1 MRRLLFGLLSVLVL
15 ILAAALVGPSL
26 IDWNDYRDEIADQV
40 REATGRDFAIA
51 GDVDFAVLPRP
62 RLSVHEARLANLEG
76 AAAPDMVRLESLEV
90 RISFLPLLTGRVVV
104 ESVALKGPVIE
115 LEVLADGRR
124 NWEFGP
130 PTTGPAGP
138 APEGTAGSASGWAE
152 GAVQLDSLTI
162 VEGTLIYR
170 DSRTGRV
177 ERVEALDASI
187 AAETLSGPARA
198 SGDLRFKGVPI
209 SFEGRTGKFAPG
221 GKTLVQLSV
230 DVAGAKAQLSG
241 PLSFGTPGPRMT
253 GKLKAEGPDL
263 ANLAAVLGAAP
274 ELPGLF
280 AQPFS
285 FEAAVALSPDGIEAN
300 DIALRLADTRA
311 AGALNVAL
319 GEIPRIDAAL
329 SFNRID
335 LDKWLDMEPR
345 AGASKRRAPAT
356 KGPERAR
363 RAKATELSLPSD
375 IHGSVDILVDALVFR
390 GGVIRQA
397 RLNASLAEGKAT
409 LHQASALLP
418 GGSDVSLTGVLI
430 SADGKPR
437 FTGRIETA
445 ADNFRGVLDW
455 LGIDASD
462 VPADR
467 LHKVSLTARIKASQ
481 QTVELQSLDL
491 RFDASRA
498 TGGIVFALRT
508 TRSAFG
514 ANIAI
519 DRLNL
524 DAYLPAS
531 PDDAR
536 RDLASSS
543 DARDSGA
550 TSRGAD
556 GATPLAVLGAFDAN
570 VKASIGRLTYNRVPV
585 RDFGFDGTLVGG
597 ILTVRKAHVGD
608 LAGGKL
614 ELSGSLGGF
623 ASALEMNLAFDV
635 TAPDPA
641 RLLQLA
647 GVALPVPAERLGRVE
662 LSGRAAGTLR
672 RLTLDTTLRSGTTTL
687 AVAGEIAGLDAA
699 PGYALEVEMRDPSFT
714 DFVRRFDP
722 EFKPAGS
729 NLGDFRIQ
737 ASIKSD
743 ASGLTLSGV
752 TGKLGPVSFSGSGGL
767 ELDGPRPKLTAA
779 LKLSEIIAD
788 LFLPVPKDAAR
799 AADEPGAAGAGP
811 APEAGRLSAPAER
824 WSREPVD
831 LAALKLFDADVKLE
845 SVALGYR
852 DFRVEKPRMD
862 VSLANGVL
870 DVGRIEGAMFDGTF
884 AFTGRLSA
892 PQTAGGAADASLTL
906 EVAGANLRKAL
917 FNAADVDGLDGTVTL
932 TMELASAGRSDF
944 DMVSALRGHAAL
956 DVKDGVI
963 KGFNLSAVNER
974 LKNLSTAVDF
984 LTLIQAAMSGGS
996 TRFSSLAGTFDIADG
1011 VVRTRDLRMIAK
1023 GGEGRA
1029 TGVVADLPRWLID
1042 MKAEF
1047 RLTDHPSAPP
1057 FGMRLKGPLDEPR
1070 RIFDANRLQ
1079 AYLVERGVGALLQK
1093 VLPGI
1098 TGGTP
1103 SRTSPSA
1110 TEQQT
1115 PPPQQQPRPKPEP
1128 KRPSPEDFIRGILK
1142 GLGG

>member
-51 GDVDFAVLPRP
+51 GDVDFAVLPTP

-138 APEGTAGSASGWAE
+138 APEGAAGSASGWAE

-209 SFEGRTGKFAPG
+209 SFEGRTGRFAPG
-221 GKTLVQLSV
+221 GKTPVQLSV
-230 DVAGAKAQLSG
+230 DVTGAKAQLSG
-241 PLSFGTPGPRMT
+241 TLSFGAPGPRMT

-263 ANLAAVLGAAP
+263 ANFAAVLGAAP

-285 FEAAVALSPDGIEAN
+285 FEAAVVLSAGGFEAN

-319 GEIPRIDAAL
+319 GEVPRIDAAL

-345 AGASKRRAPAT
+345 AGARKRRAPAT
-356 KGPERAR
+356 QGPERTR

-390 GGVIRQA
+390 GAVIRQA
-397 RLNASLAEGKAT
+397 RLNASLAAGKAT

-437 FTGRIETA
+437 FTGRIETV

-467 LHKVSLTARIKASQ
+467 LHKVSLTAGIKASQ
-481 QTVELQSLDL
+481 ETVELQNLDL
-491 RFDASRA
+491 RVDSSRA

-508 TRSAFG
+508 RPAFG

-524 DAYLPAS
+524 DAYLPVS

-536 RDLASSS
+536 GDLASSS
-543 DARDSGA
+543 DATDSGA

-556 GATPLAVLGAFDAN
+556 GETPLAVLGAFDAN
-570 VKASIGRLTYNRVPV
+570 VKASIGRLTYNRVRV

-597 ILTVRKAHVGD
+597 ILTVRKAHIGN

-623 ASALEMNLAFDV
+623 ASALEINLAFDV

-641 RLLQLA
+641 RLLQFA
-647 GVALPVPAERLGRVE
+647 GVALPVPPERLGSVR

-699 PGYALEVEMRDPSFT
+699 PSYALEVEMRDPSFT

-722 EFKPAGS
+722 EFKPAGR

-737 ASIKSD
+737 ASITSD

-788 LFLPVPKDAAR
+788 LYLPVPKDGAR
-799 AADEPGAAGAGP
+799 AADESGAAGAGP
-811 APEAGRLSAPAER
+811 APEAAPSRAPAER

-870 DVGRIEGAMFDGTF
+870 DVRRIEGAMFDGTF
-884 AFTGRLSA
+884 ALTGRIRA
-892 PQTAGGAADASLTL
+892 PQTIGGAADASLTL

-917 FNAADVDGLDGTVTL
+917 FNAADVDGLDGTVNL

-944 DMVSALRGHAAL
+944 DMVSALTGKAAL

-1029 TGVVADLPRWLID
+1029 AGVVADLPRWLID

-1047 RLTDHPSAPP
+1047 RLTDHPAAPP
-1057 FGMRLKGPLDEPR
+1057 FGMRLEGPLDEPR

-1079 AYLVERGVGALLQK
+1079 AYLVERGVGTLLRK
-1093 VLPGI
+1093 VLPGVM
-1098 TGGTP
+1098 GGAS
-1103 SRTSPSA
+1103 SRTGPA
-1110 TEQQT
+1110 APERQT
-1115 PPPQQQPRPKPEP
+1115 PPPKPQPRPKPQPES
-1128 KRPSPEDFIRGILK
+1128 PSPEDFIRGILK

>member
-1 MRRLLFGLLSVLVL
+1 M
-15 ILAAALVGPSL
+15 
-26 IDWNDYRDEIADQV
+26 
-40 REATGRDFAIA
+40 
-51 GDVDFAVLPRP
+51 
-62 RLSVHEARLANLEG
+62 
-76 AAAPDMVRLESLEV
+76 
-90 RISFLPLLTGRVVV
+90 
-104 ESVALKGPVIE
+104 
-115 LEVLADGRR
+115 
-124 NWEFGP
+124 
-130 PTTGPAGP
+130 
-138 APEGTAGSASGWAE
+138 
-152 GAVQLDSLTI
+152 QLDSLTI

-209 SFEGRTGKFAPG
+209 SFEGRTGRFAPG
-221 GKTLVQLSV
+221 GKTPVQLSV
-230 DVAGAKAQLSG
+230 DVTGAKAQLSG
-241 PLSFGTPGPRMT
+241 TLSLGAPGPRMT

-263 ANLAAVLGAAP
+263 ANFAAVLGAAP

-285 FEAAVALSPDGIEAN
+285 FEAAVVLSAGGFEAN

-319 GEIPRIDAAL
+319 GEVPRIDAAL

-345 AGASKRRAPAT
+345 AGARKRRAPAT
-356 KGPERAR
+356 QGPERAR

-397 RLNASLAEGKAT
+397 RLNASLAAGKAT

-437 FTGRIETA
+437 FTGRIETV

-481 QTVELQSLDL
+481 ETVELQNLDL

-498 TGGIVFALRT
+498 TGGVVFALRT
-508 TRSAFG
+508 RPAFG

-536 RDLASSS
+536 GDLASSS

-556 GATPLAVLGAFDAN
+556 GETPLAVLGLFDAN
-570 VKASIGRLTYNRVPV
+570 VKASIGRLTYNRVRV
-585 RDFGFDGTLVGG
+585 RDFGFDGTLLGG
-597 ILTVRKAHVGD
+597 ILTVRKAHIGN

-623 ASALEMNLAFDV
+623 ASALEINLAFDV

-641 RLLQLA
+641 RLLQFA
-647 GVALPVPAERLGRVE
+647 GVALPVPPERLGSVR

-729 NLGDFRIQ
+729 NLGDFRIE
-737 ASIKSD
+737 ASIASD

-788 LFLPVPKDAAR
+788 LYLPVPKDGAR
-799 AADEPGAAGAGP
+799 AADVAGAAGAGP
-811 APEAGRLSAPAER
+811 APAER

-845 SVALGYR
+845 SVALDYR

-884 AFTGRLSA
+884 ALTGRIRA
-892 PQTAGGAADASLTL
+892 PQTAEGAADASLTL

-917 FNAADVDGLDGTVTL
+917 FDTADVDGLDGTVSL

-944 DMVSALRGHAAL
+944 DMVSALTGKAAL

-996 TRFSSLAGTFDIADG
+996 TQFSSLAGTFDIADG
-1011 VVRTRDLRMIAK
+1011 VVRTRDLSMNAK
-1023 GGEGRA
+1023 VVEGRA
-1029 TGVVADLPRWLID
+1029 SGVVAVLPRWLND

-1047 RLTDHPSAPP
+1047 RLPVHQAAPP
-1057 FGMRLKGPLDEPR
+1057 FGMRLK
-1070 RIFDANRLQ
+1070 
-1079 AYLVERGVGALLQK
+1079 
-1093 VLPGI
+1093 
-1098 TGGTP
+1098 
-1103 SRTSPSA
+1103 
-1110 TEQQT
+1110 
-1115 PPPQQQPRPKPEP
+1115 
-1128 KRPSPEDFIRGILK
+1128 
-1142 GLGG
+1142 